1 MGASKA
7 AVELAGA
14 PLIERPLRSMR
25 AAGLE
30 AVVVAKAAT
39 DLPVVDVP
47 VWMEPD
53 EPLHPLTGIVA
64 ALEQGGR
71 PLVVC
76 GCDMPFVSPEL
87 VAHLAARGEPL
98 AVVEAAGRLHPLLG
112 RYAPALA
119 GDLRAARDERVS
131 MHAVIA
137 ELGAAR
143 VDASR
148 FGDPVLLTF
157 NVNTHADLARAV
169 ELL

>member
-1 MGASKA
+1 MGTSKA

-14 PLIERPLRSMR
+14 PLIARPLRSMH

-30 AVVVAKAAT
+30 AVVVAKAAN
-39 DLPVVDVP
+39 DLPVLDVP
-47 VWMEPD
+47 VWTEPT

-64 ALEQGGR
+64 ALEQGLR

-76 GCDMPFVSPEL
+76 GCDLPFVAPEL
-87 VAHLAARGEPL
+87 VAHLAGHGAPL
-98 AVVEAAGRLHPLLG
+98 VVVEAAGRLHPLLG
-112 RYAPALA
+112 RYAPTLA

-137 ELGAAR
+137 ELGGERIDAR
-143 VDASR
+143 R
-148 FGDPVLLTF
+148 FGDPALLTF
-157 NVNTHADLARAV
+157 NVNTRADLARAA